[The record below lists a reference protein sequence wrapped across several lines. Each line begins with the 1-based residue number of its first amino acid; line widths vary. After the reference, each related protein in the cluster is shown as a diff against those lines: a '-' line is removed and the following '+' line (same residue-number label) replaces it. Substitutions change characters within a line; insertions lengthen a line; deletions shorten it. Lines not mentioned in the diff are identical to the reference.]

1 MTGKNTAVL
10 LAAAGSG
17 SRMGGGVPKQYR
29 LLGDAPV
36 LVKAARAFCAMDAFS
51 VVAAAVPAE
60 DMAYC
65 RDLFDRYGLPGVTLT
80 AGGAT
85 RQESVYNALKS
96 LPQDVD
102 AVLVH
107 DAARPFVDEWV
118 IRGVLDALKLRKE
131 QVIVSICAGIS
142 AEFIRSHTI
151 PDARIIL
158 CMPNTPL
165 MLGLGATALAKCDGV
180 TDAEFSLAM
189 QMFATCGIAEEIPES
204 KMREIIAVNS
214 SSPAFLYLYAKGFL
228 EFAKAEGLDD
238 GAALRLFAQAM
249 IGSAKMMTDSG
260 YSIDELIKMV
270 SSPGG
275 TTLAG
280 LDQLYAG
287 DLTDTVRKCCDACT
301 TRAYELAGAERKK
314 AE

>member
-1 MTGKNTAVL
+1 MKLGFLGAGNMGTAMMRGIAASALCKNGEISEIFAFDTDSAKLGALSDAGIKPCDSAQALSDTVDFLVLAVKPQ
-10 LAAAGSG
+10 
-17 SRMGGGVPKQYR
+17 V
-29 LLGDAPV
+29 LG
-36 LVKAARAFCAMDAFS
+36 
-51 VVAAAVPAE
+51 
-60 DMAYC
+60 
-65 RDLFDRYGLPGVTLT
+65 
-80 AGGAT
+80 
-85 RQESVYNALKS
+85 
-96 LPQDVD
+96 
-102 AVLVH
+102 
-107 DAARPFVDEWV
+107 
-118 IRGVLDALKLRKE
+118 GVLDALKLRKE

-301 TRAYELAGAERKK
+301 TRAYELAGAERK
-314 AE
+314 AEKG

>member
-1 MTGKNTAVL
+1 MITLGFLGAGNMGSAMMRGIAASALCKNGEITKILAFDTDSEKL
-10 LAAAGSG
+10 NKLAADAGI
-17 SRMGGGVPKQYR
+17 VP
-29 LLGDAPV
+29 
-36 LVKAARAFCAMDAFS
+36 C
-51 VVAAAVPAE
+51 
-60 DMAYC
+60 
-65 RDLFDRYGLPGVTLT
+65 
-80 AGGAT
+80 
-85 RQESVYNALKS
+85 ESAQAL
-96 LPQDVD
+96 
-102 AVLVH
+102 A
-107 DAARPFVDEWV
+107 DAADFLVLAVKPQVLA
-118 IRGVLDALKLRKE
+118 GVLDALTLRKE
-131 QVIVSICAGIS
+131 QVVVSICAGIS

-165 MLGLGATALAKCDGV
+165 MLGLGATALAKCDGI
-180 TDAEFSLAM
+180 TDDEFALAM

-228 EFAKAEGLDD
+228 DYAKSEGLDD

-280 LDQLYAG
+280 LDRLYQG
-287 DLTDTVRKCCDACT
+287 ELTATVDACCNACT
-301 TRAYELAGAERKK
+301 QRAYELAGAERKK
-314 AE
+314 